1 MANQFSKVVVKRAH
15 LTEKGSKGCAD
26 SLEMVMNRKEAC
38 QTQGLKIGDWKNPGL
53 WAKIA
58 KSVFLEIMHFF
69 ACCNRSI

>member
-38 QTQGLKIGDWKNPGL
+38 QTQGLKIGDWKNAGL
-53 WAKIA
+53 CRNSKV
-58 KSVFLEIMHFF
+58 SLFRNYTFLCLF
-69 ACCNRSI
+69 